1 MSWLTD
7 LEYAMNKKDYFMYM
21 MLGFILYWVLSHM
34 FKMDNLIILV
44 PTVFIIWILLNRK
57 IDKSFASMQEQNE
70 KLISINI
77 DEYPNLTKDI
87 EVVNILLE
95 VKDLVIVNRLK
106 FMDVIRRTDLFFY
119 LYDFVF
125 TVPVNKK
132 HFYDLAIDESR
143 GALNA
148 LISFEVDLDSL
159 PKVEFNGIVNVTDD
173 KLKDVIERLKMR
185 FQLFINKMEVKINE
199 QWLKGDININTS
211 PVYPDEVE
219 PFMINDTQYSEHYN
233 LY

>member
-106 FMDVIRRTDLFFY
+106 FMDAIRRTDLFFY

-173 KLKDVIERLKMR
+173 KLKDVIERLKRR

-219 PFMINDTQYSEHYN
+219 PFMINDRQYSEHYN